1 MLVVVVVVVV
11 VVVGNVVVV
20 DVVDVVFGLGGLWG
34 LCFRFR
40 LGLRGPAWGIGGS
53 RLGLNL
59 VFILSWTFSMA
70 LCHHGLGKSWPSRP
84 SLALKVLFWSNLV
97 VFWSNLGAF
106 FCRQGWGQPFL
117 PFLVLW
123 WSQTEW
129 QGIGRTASMPRGRF
143 YSGDLLFFLPKINF
157 ISKFEIFVLC
167 NLSVG

>member
-40 LGLRGPAWGIGGS
+40 LGLRGPAWGSGGS

-84 SLALKVLFWSNLV
+84 NLALKVL
-97 VFWSNLGAF
+97 FWSNLGAF
-106 FCRQGWGQPFL
+106 FCRQGSGQPFL

-129 QGIGRTASMPRGRF
+129 QGTGRMASMPRGRF
-143 YSGDLLFFLPKINF
+143 CASELLFFASKEVQIHNIVF
-157 ISKFEIFVLC
+157 ILKFLFWYFNNGC
-167 NLSVG
+167 